1 MLNNCLFIP
10 YCQTFIDIPPQVGER
25 TPISAVY
32 NPATREYILAAIKIA
47 VVVLDEQ
54 LNAHHTDG
62 FTHSRAVAK
71 ILYNPLFKVVITCG
85 MDSIIINW
93 DPHTG
98 SCFKSITTSF
108 VFYFYPTAIENVC
121 NAESKPFCRCST
133 HK

>member
-1 MLNNCLFIP
+1 M
-10 YCQTFIDIPPQVGER
+10 QTLLVRLKQSMFEYIIKSRRVQTYIDVPPQVGER

-62 FTHSRAVAK
+62 FTHSRAVAN

-93 DPHTG
+93 DPLTG
-98 SCFKSITTSF
+98 AVISSSL
-108 VFYFYPTAIENVC
+108 ALL
-121 NAESKPFCRCST
+121 
-133 HK
+133 

>member
-1 MLNNCLFIP
+1 M
-10 YCQTFIDIPPQVGER
+10 YTQTYIDIPPQVGER

-47 VVVLDEQ
+47 VIILDEQ
-54 LNAHHTDG
+54 LNPQHTDG

-93 DPHTG
+93 DPVTG
-98 SCFKSITTSF
+98 
-108 VFYFYPTAIENVC
+108 NVQ
-121 NAESKPFCRCST
+121 
-133 HK
+133 